1 MSAASPRPR
10 GRPRSADVDA
20 AILDAATALL
30 GEIGFSRMSMEAV
43 AAAAGVSKP
52 TLYLRHAGKA
62 ELVAAAVQRLRMGG
76 APAPTGDLRADL
88 VAQLRHLREVF
99 ERVGMS
105 LTGVCLAEEDHLPD
119 LIAALR
125 TGSLHPGRRLLA
137 DALRAARDRGEI
149 AADADVA
156 TAVEMAIGAY
166 YARHL
171 AGDPFDPGW
180 AERVADTTLRAVGAR
195 DLRGG
200 VRPGAPG

>member
-1 MSAASPRPR
+1 VNEAASPRPR

-20 AILDAATALL
+20 AILDAATTLL
-30 GEIGFSRMSMEAV
+30 GEVGFSRMSMEAV

-52 TLYLRHAGKA
+52 TLYLRYSGKA
-62 ELVAAAVQRLRMGG
+62 ELVAAAFERLQMGG

-88 VAQLRHLREVF
+88 VAQLGHLREVF

-125 TGSLHPGRRLLA
+125 ERSLHPGRRLLA
-137 DALRAARDRGEI
+137 DALLAARGRGEI
-149 AADADVA
+149 APDADVA

-166 YARHL
+166 YSRHL
-171 AGDPFDPGW
+171 AGDPFDAGW
-180 AERVADTTLRAVGAR
+180 AGRVADATLRAVGAR
-195 DLRGG
+195 TPPGG
-200 VRPGAPG
+200 